1 MISHLIGCHVDN
13 IATSFTNLAPGE
25 ECDCDPDAER
35 EEGEGDDDGE
45 EAAVGPAA
53 RAVELEVREVRS
65 EPRLAERLNLQSKEV
80 FEESV

>member
-1 MISHLIGCHVDN
+1 M
-13 IATSFTNLAPGE
+13 APGE
-25 ECDCDPDAER
+25 EGDDNPDAECD
-35 EEGEGDDDGE
+35 EGEGDYDGE

-53 RAVELEVREVRS
+53 RAVVLEVREVGG

>member
-1 MISHLIGCHVDN
+1 MATWILVTFNAIGLQFLI
-13 IATSFTNLAPGE
+13 NLAPGE
-25 ECDCDPDAER
+25 EGDCDPDAER

-45 EAAVGPAA
+45 DAAVGPAA
-53 RAVELEVREVRS
+53 RAVELEVREVRG